1 MSRMIKSKKEGLI
14 TYADYKRPSVKV
26 TYWLLVLFL
35 VFCSLI
41 ALLPVLWAFLSGF
54 KEISEYYSANPTV
67 FPEKIELKKIA
78 TVSKQLKLTRAFVN
92 SFIIFAGCWVGEVIV
107 GGIAGYT
114 ISRLKPRGGKLLF
127 SVMLWTMMMPHTL
140 TMVPMFMTWTDFPLI
155 HINFQNTF
163 IPLWAGSMAN
173 IFHILLFKNFFDGIP
188 TSYIESAKLD
198 GCSNIGIFMR
208 IIVPLSKPI
217 IYTMTVF
224 VFNTTWNNFMG
235 PFLYLKDLELAPVAL
250 RLYTAG
256 TQWTEPE
263 QMLAAFIVM
272 VPSIIV
278 FMICSKQIMGNNVSV
293 GVKG

>member
-1 MSRMIKSKKEGLI
+1 MNRRIESKKEGLI
-14 TYADYKRPSVKV
+14 TSSDYKRPSVKV
-26 TYWLLVLFL
+26 AYWLLVLFL
-35 VFCSLI
+35 VLCAMV

-54 KEISEYYSANPTV
+54 KEIGEYYSANPSLL
-67 FPEKIELKKIA
+67 PESIDFKKLVS
-78 TVSKQLKLTRAFVN
+78 VSKQLKLTRAFIN
-92 SFIIFAGCWVGEVIV
+92 SMIIFAGCWIGEVMV

-127 SVMLWTMMMPHTL
+127 TVMLWTMMMPHTL
-140 TMVPMFMTWTDFPLI
+140 TMVPMFMTWTDFPVI

-163 IPLWAGSMAN
+163 IPLWAGSLAN

-217 IYTMTVF
+217 ISTMTVF
-224 VFNTTWNNFMG
+224 VFNATWNNFMG
-235 PFLYLKDLELAPVAL
+235 PFLYLKDINMAPVAL

-272 VPSIIV
+272 VPSVIV
-278 FMICSKQIMGNNVSV
+278 FMVCSKQIMGNNVSV

>member
-26 TYWLLVLFL
+26 AYWLLVLFL

-198 GCSNIGIFMR
+198 GCSNIGIFIR

-235 PFLYLKDLELAPVAL
+235 PFLYLKELELAPVAL

-278 FMICSKQIMGNNVSV
+278 FMLCSKQIMGNNVSV

>member
-54 KEISEYYSANPTV
+54 KEISEYYSANPTI
-67 FPEKIELKKIA
+67 FPKEIDLKKIV
-78 TVSKQLKLTRAFVN
+78 TVSKQLKLTRAFGN
-92 SFIIFAGCWVGEVIV
+92 SLIIFAGCWVGEVIV

-127 SVMLWTMMMPHTL
+127 NVMLWTMMMPHTL